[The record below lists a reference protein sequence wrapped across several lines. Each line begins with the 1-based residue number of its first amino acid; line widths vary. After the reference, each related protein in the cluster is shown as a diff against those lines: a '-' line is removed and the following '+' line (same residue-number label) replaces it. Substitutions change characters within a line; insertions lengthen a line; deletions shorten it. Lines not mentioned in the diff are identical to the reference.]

1 MRSDGVDRDA
11 GTNQVLERPNYVLR
25 LYVTG
30 ATSRS
35 SRAISNARRIFDQ
48 HLERGYDLEI
58 VDIYQEPS
66 KAKEHQIV
74 AAPTL
79 VLVSPGPQRRVIGD
93 LSDETKL
100 LKAFGLS
107 TVLGDGERH
116 GD

>member
-1 MRSDGVDRDA
+1 MSTDIVPAAEHARDGPDPT
-11 GTNQVLERPNYVLR
+11 GFVLR

-35 SRAISNARRIFDQ
+35 SRAIANARRIFDK
-48 HLERGYDLEI
+48 HLDGRYDLQI
-58 VDIYQEPS
+58 VDIYQEPL

-79 VLVSPGPQRRVIGD
+79 VKISPAPCRRVIGD
-93 LSDETKL
+93 LSDEARL

-107 TVLGDGERH
+107 TPTASDGTP
-116 GD
+116 

>member
-1 MRSDGVDRDA
+1 MTDDA
-11 GTNQVLERPNYVLR
+11 LPAAKAADKKAATAEYVFC

-35 SRAISNARRIFDQ
+35 SRAISNARRIFDRD
-48 HLERGYDLEI
+48 LSGRYDLKI
-58 VDIYQEPS
+58 VDIYLEPL

-79 VLVSPGPQRRVIGD
+79 VKISPGPTRRVIGD

-100 LKAFGLS
+100 HQVFDISPVSKWGTS
-107 TVLGDGERH
+107 
-116 GD
+116 